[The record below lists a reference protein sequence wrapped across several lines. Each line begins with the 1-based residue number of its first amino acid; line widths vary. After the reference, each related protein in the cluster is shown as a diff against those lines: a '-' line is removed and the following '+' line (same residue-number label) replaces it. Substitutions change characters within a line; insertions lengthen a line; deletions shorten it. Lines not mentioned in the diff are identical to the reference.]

1 MVEGNT
7 KGLDMILSRIIN
19 PTKLM
24 ISEVLMLMKLRKM

>member
-7 KGLDMILSRIIN
+7 KDLDMILSRIIN